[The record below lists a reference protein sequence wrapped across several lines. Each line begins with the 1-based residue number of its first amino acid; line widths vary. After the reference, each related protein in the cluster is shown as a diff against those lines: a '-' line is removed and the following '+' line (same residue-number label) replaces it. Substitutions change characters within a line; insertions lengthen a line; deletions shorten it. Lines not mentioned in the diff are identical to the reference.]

1 MAVNKKTIQ
10 RRIKSVRNTRKI
22 TKAMELVSAA
32 KMRRATGAVA
42 KTRPYAQLAWDTVR
56 AILQQVG
63 EMHHPLMTSPEKAT
77 RTLIVLYSS
86 DRGLAGGYN
95 VNVMRKAMVLM
106 KERGAENVDV
116 IGIGKRADAI
126 AKLGVTMLASFH
138 GMTEQP
144 KLADMLP
151 VIRLI
156 VERFKSGEYKDV
168 HLAYTDFVSG
178 ITQVPKVSLLLP
190 LIVKSEKQSKG
201 VPSEVEGPQAKSG
214 DYTFEPNPMAV
225 LDRILPGIIE
235 TKIFHALTEAAAS
248 EHAARMMAMRN
259 ATDSASEMLEDLT
272 FTYNQARQAAITQE
286 IAELV
291 SGSAAISK

>member
-1 MAVNKKTIQ
+1 MGKKCDMAVNKKTIQ

-56 AILQQVG
+56 AILRQVG
-63 EMHHPLMTSPEKAT
+63 DVRHPLMESPEKAT
-77 RTLIVLYSS
+77 RTLIVLYAS

-95 VNVMRKAMVLM
+95 VNVMRKAIALM
-106 KERGAENVDV
+106 KERGPENVDV
-116 IGIGKRADAI
+116 IGIGRRADAV

-144 KLADMLP
+144 KLSEMLP
-151 VIRLI
+151 IIRLI
-156 VERFKSGEYKDV
+156 VERFQGGQYKDV
-168 HLAYTDFVSG
+168 HLAYTDFISG
-178 ITQVPKVSLLLP
+178 ITQTPKVTLLLP
-190 LIVKSEKQSKG
+190 LLVKKDVTSSRG
-201 VPSEVEGPQAKSG
+201 YEGSI
-214 DYTFEPNPMAV
+214 DYTFEPSPMDV
-225 LDRILPGIIE
+225 LNRVLPGIIE
-235 TKIFHALTEAAAS
+235 TKVFHALVEAAAS
-248 EHAARMMAMRN
+248 EHAARMMAMRS

-291 SGSAAISK
+291 SGSAAITK

>member
-1 MAVNKKTIQ
+1 
-10 RRIKSVRNTRKI
+10 
-22 TKAMELVSAA
+22 MELVSAA

-56 AILQQVG
+56 AILSQVG
-63 EMHHPLMTSPEKAT
+63 ELQHPLMSSPDKAT

-95 VNVMRKAMVLM
+95 VNVMRKAIALM

-126 AKLGVTMLASFH
+126 AKMGVTMLASFH

-168 HLAYTDFVSG
+168 HLAYTDFISG
-178 ITQVPKVSLLLP
+178 ITQTPKVSLLLP
-190 LIVKSEKQSKG
+190 LVVKSEKQK
-201 VPSEVEGPQAKSG
+201 VKSG

-225 LDRILPGIIE
+225 LDRILRGLLRQRFS
-235 TKIFHALTEAAAS
+235 TRLQKLQQVNTLHA
-248 EHAARMMAMRN
+248 
-259 ATDSASEMLEDLT
+259 
-272 FTYNQARQAAITQE
+272 
-286 IAELV
+286 
-291 SGSAAISK
+291 

>member
-63 EMHHPLMTSPEKAT
+63 ELQHPLMTSPAKAT

-95 VNVMRKAMVLM
+95 VNVMRKAIALM

-126 AKLGVTMLASFH
+126 AKMGVTMLASFH

-168 HLAYTDFVSG
+168 HLAYTDFISG
-178 ITQVPKVSLLLP
+178 ITQTPKVSLLLP
-190 LIVKSEKQSKG
+190 LVVKSEKEK
-201 VPSEVEGPQAKSG
+201 VKSG
-214 DYTFEPNPMAV
+214 DYTFEPNPIAV

>member
-1 MAVNKKTIQ
+1 
-10 RRIKSVRNTRKI
+10 
-22 TKAMELVSAA
+22 MELVSAA

-56 AILQQVG
+56 AILSQVG
-63 EMHHPLMTSPEKAT
+63 GLQHPLMSSPDKAT

-95 VNVMRKAMVLM
+95 VNVMRKAIALM

-126 AKLGVTMLASFH
+126 AKMGVTMLASFH

-178 ITQVPKVSLLLP
+178 ITQAPKVSLLLP
-190 LIVKSEKQSKG
+190 LLVKNNGATTQ
-201 VPSEVEGPQAKSG
+201 VN
-214 DYTFEPNPMAV
+214 YTFEPNPMAV

>member
-1 MAVNKKTIQ
+1 
-10 RRIKSVRNTRKI
+10 
-22 TKAMELVSAA
+22 MELVSAA

-56 AILQQVG
+56 AILSQVG
-63 EMHHPLMTSPEKAT
+63 ELHHPLMTSPDKAT

-95 VNVMRKAMVLM
+95 VNVMRKAIALM

-156 VERFKSGEYKDV
+156 VEKFKSGEYKDV
-168 HLAYTDFVSG
+168 HLAYTDFISG
-178 ITQVPKVSLLLP
+178 ITQTPKVSLLLP
-190 LIVKSEKQSKG
+190 LVVKSEKQK
-201 VPSEVEGPQAKSG
+201 VKSG

>member
-42 KTRPYAQLAWDTVR
+42 RTRPYAELAWETVR
-56 AILQQVG
+56 AIMCQSG
-63 EMHHPLMTSPEKAT
+63 ELRHPLMEAPADAT
-77 RTLIVLYSS
+77 RTLIVLYAS

-95 VNVMRKAMVLM
+95 VNVIRKATAMI

-116 IGIGKRADAI
+116 IAIGRRAEYV
-126 AKLGVTMLASFH
+126 AKTGVTMLAAFQ

-144 KLADMLP
+144 KLHDMLP
-151 VIRLI
+151 I
-156 VERFKSGEYKDV
+156 VRMVMERFASGEYSDV
-168 HLAYTDFVSG
+168 HLAYTDFISG
-178 ITQVPKVSLLLP
+178 ITQTPKVTMLLP
-190 LIVKSEKQSKG
+190 LVVHDDTDETA
-201 VPSEVEGPQAKSG
+201 PSTT
-214 DYTFEPNPMAV
+214 YTFEPSPLAV

-235 TKIFHALTEAAAS
+235 TKVFHALVEAAAS

-291 SGSAAISK
+291 SGSAAIAK